1 MIASWIMKRMI
12 RSGYAEVNE
21 DDMDVA
27 AVLRYWADDVVWD
40 GAAELGVGQTI
51 KGKKA
56 IADWW
61 ERWKK
66 EFPHRNFMVKNIC
79 FSGWPL
85 SPNNV
90 SMTDWTLTQ
99 TDKEGRVFVYDGVSV
114 SHMRNY
120 QVVHV
125 SDYISF
131 VGLPMISDL
140 LKPTGKAPA
149 ERM

>member
-1 MIASWIMKRMI
+1 MLASWIARRVV
-12 RSGYAEVNE
+12 RSGYAKASE
-21 DDMDVA
+21 DDMDVD
-27 AVLRYWADDVVWD
+27 AVLSGWADDVVWD
-40 GAAELGVGQTI
+40 GAAELGVGRTI
-51 KGKKA
+51 KGRKA

-66 EFPHRNFMVKNIC
+66 EFPHRKFVVKNIC

-99 TDKEGRVFVYDGVSV
+99 TDKEGKTFVYDGVSV
-114 SHMRNY
+114 AHMRNY
-120 QVVHV
+120 KVIHV

-131 VGLPMISDL
+131 VGLPQISDL
-140 LKPTGKAPA
+140 IRPVAKTWG
-149 ERM
+149 EG

>member
-21 DDMDVA
+21 NDMDVA
-27 AVLRYWADDVVWD
+27 AVLRHWADDAVWD

-66 EFPHRNFMVKNIC
+66 EFPHRNFAVKNIC
-79 FSGWPL
+79 FSSWAL

-90 SMTDWTLTQ
+90 TMTDWTLTQ
-99 TDKEGRVFVYDGVSV
+99 TDKEGSVYVYDGVSV

-120 QVVHV
+120 KVVHV

-131 VGLPMISDL
+131 VGLPQISDL
-140 LKPTGKAPA
+140 LKPTGKGPTGK
-149 ERM
+149 E